1 MYRLLS
7 EMSVNNIIMI
17 LMYNIIIHRQNIV
30 MSHTRMYAYRGI
42 NHNKTS

>member
-7 EMSVNNIIMI
+7 EMSVNKIMI